1 MFPLWRFPTCRVAGD
16 VTPIVHTMGIE
27 IILIDYSGTLQVI
40 RFKASI
46 SKWKSAAMAYNIGL
60 ISIEEHRHIFH
71 NLKEIRV

>member
-1 MFPLWRFPTCRVAGD
+1 VARD

-40 RFKASI
+40 KFKEGI
-46 SKWKSAAMAYNIGL
+46 SKWKYASMAYNIGL